1 MKTIDFENHF
11 ATEAWVQA
19 LRANTDYP
27 RIVDDAGGK
36 SRLYFAADAYLPFGV
51 EEKLLDLHGARLE
64 LMDSAGVD
72 VAVLSL
78 TAPGVEAL
86 APSVGT
92 ALAKSSNDELA
103 VAIDKHPDR
112 YLGWA
117 SLAPKDPDSATR
129 ELERCVR
136 DLGFVGWNTHCNF
149 GDSYLDEKRY
159 WPILAKAE
167 ELDVPIYLH
176 PTVPII
182 PQFRTYGQGLAGASF
197 GFGAETA
204 MVMMRLIMSGA
215 FDAFPTLRI
224 VLGHYAEGLPFM
236 LNRVDR
242 PYLGGHVETDPTLAP
257 TLKRMP
263 SAYLRQNMIATTSGN
278 YNTEAFDCTLKGLG
292 CDCLL
297 LGTDYPFESMKA
309 CVDFLESQAWGDG
322 EREWTFAGT
331 SVLSDRRPA

>member
-1 MKTIDFENHF
+1 MKIIDFENHF
-11 ATEAWVQA
+11 ATEAWIET
-19 LRANTDYP
+19 LRANADYP
-27 RIVDDAGGK
+27 KIVDQSNGN
-36 SRLYFAADAYLPFGV
+36 SRLYFASNAYLPFGV
-51 EEKLLDLHGARLE
+51 KEKLLDFDDARIQA
-64 LMDSAGVD
+64 MDSAGVD
-72 VAVLSL
+72 MAVLSL
-78 TAPGVEAL
+78 TAPGVESLEPSIGTKL
-86 APSVGT
+86 AERC
-92 ALAKSSNDELA
+92 NDELA
-103 VAIDKHPDR
+103 ATIDRHPDR

-117 SLAPKDPDSATR
+117 ALAPKRPDSAAS

-167 ELDVPIYLH
+167 ELDVPVYLH

-182 PQFRTYGQGLAGASF
+182 HQFRTYGQGLAGASF

-215 FDAFPTLRI
+215 LDTFPRLRI

-242 PYLGGHVETDPTLAP
+242 PYLGGHVETDPSVAP
-257 TLKRMP
+257 ALKRMP
-263 SAYLRQNMIATTSGN
+263 SDYLRQNMIATTSGN
-278 YNTEAFDCTLKGLG
+278 YNAEAFDCTTKGLG
-292 CDCLL
+292 CGNVL

-309 CVDFLESQAWGDG
+309 CLDFLEDQAWSDGDK
-322 EREWTFAGT
+322 ERTYAGT
-331 SVLSDRRPA
+331 AVLSRR